1 MSDSA
6 PTVPSD
12 IPLPLPLPAPLL
24 TALLILF
31 FVVHILFVN
40 LMLGG
45 SLLSLVFE
53 LAGLRRPRFDAI
65 AHEISKTIT
74 VTKSMAVV
82 LGVGPLLGINL
93 LYTIP
98 FYAANRV
105 TGKVWLLIVPMTIA
119 AFLLTYLHKY
129 AWERLREHKA
139 IHITI
144 GAMAVALFL
153 SIPMIFLVNINLMLF
168 PEKWRVVQ
176 EQGFLS
182 GVLLDNVIPRYVHF
196 ILASIAG
203 TGLFLVWYLT
213 RPAFPL
219 AERLPGETRHGLR
232 RLFYTVALIASF
244 IQLAA
249 GPMVLLTLPAQ
260 GLSHLMIAHILAGAA
275 LAVMVMWWMWLEIA
289 KPESAVGE
297 RLGAPFWRIV
307 VCMGVVVLLMAT
319 GRHLYRA
326 QALRSY
332 QAQMAVQTIERQKL
346 SAHYRANPSRPAEED
361 PLAVMLGYPVFK
373 QSCMACHAVD
383 TKLVGPPLTEI
394 ARLYGSAAD
403 DDAFIRFVRSGS
415 GARVQRDRS
424 VYPASMP
431 PFSASQI
438 SDADLRLVAELIRR
452 AGEP

>member
-1 MSDSA
+1 MSDTA
-6 PTVPSD
+6 IPIPSD

-45 SLLSLVFE
+45 SLLALVFE

-65 AHEISKTIT
+65 AHEIATTIT

-139 IHITI
+139 IHLTI

-182 GVLLDNVIPRYVHF
+182 GILLDNVIPRYVHF

-219 AERLPGETRHGLR
+219 AERLPEASRHGLR

-260 GLSHLMIAHILAGAA
+260 GLSHLMIAHILAGAG
-275 LAVMVMWWMWLEIA
+275 LAILAMWWMWQEIA
-289 KPESAVGE
+289 KPASAVGE

-307 VCMGVVVLLMAT
+307 LCMGVVVLLMAT

-332 QAQMAVQTIERQKL
+332 QAQMAVKTVERQEL
-346 SAHYRANPSRPAEED
+346 SAHYRAHPSRPAEED
-361 PLAVMLGYPVFK
+361 PLATMPGYTAFK

-383 TKLVGPPLTEI
+383 TRLVGPSLQEI
-394 ARLYGSAAD
+394 AKHYAGSDAAD
-403 DDAFIRFVRSGS
+403 GIMRWTRTVKDPKLPRDP
-415 GARVQRDRS
+415 ARAAV
-424 VYPASMP
+424 MP
-431 PFSASQI
+431 PVGPGQI
-438 SDADLRLVAELIRR
+438 NDADLRTIAQFIIE
-452 AGEP
+452 AGKR

>member
-1 MSDSA
+1 MSETIPA
-6 PTVPSD
+6 IPSD

-45 SLLSLVFE
+45 SLLALVFE
-53 LAGLRRPRFDAI
+53 IAGLRRPRFDAI
-65 AHEISKTIT
+65 AHEITKTIT

-139 IHITI
+139 IHLTI

-153 SIPMIFLVNINLMLF
+153 SIPMIFLVNVNLMLF
-168 PEKWRVVQ
+168 PEKWQVVQ
-176 EQGFLS
+176 EQGFLA

-203 TGLFLVWYLT
+203 TGLFLVWCLT
-213 RPAFPL
+213 RPAYPL

-232 RLFYTVALIASF
+232 RLFYTIALIASL
-244 IQLAA
+244 IQLVA

-260 GLSHLMIAHILAGAA
+260 GLGMLMIAHIAAGAG
-275 LAVMVMWWMWLEIA
+275 LAILTMWWMWKEIA
-289 KPESAVGE
+289 KPESAVGDP
-297 RLGAPFWRIV
+297 LGRPFWRIV
-307 VCMGVVVLLMAT
+307 VAMSVVVLLMAT

-326 QALRSY
+326 QALRGY
-332 QAQMAVQTIERQKL
+332 QAQMAVKTAERQQL
-346 SAHYRANPSRPAEED
+346 SAQYLAHPNRPAEED
-361 PLAVMLGYPVFK
+361 PLATMPGYAAFK
-373 QSCMACHAVD
+373 QSCMACHAVES
-383 TKLVGPPLTEI
+383 KLVGPSLRDI
-394 ARLYGSAAD
+394 SRLYAGGDGAEG
-403 DDAFIRFVRSGS
+403 IVRWT
-415 GARVQRDRS
+415 RTTKDPKEQRDRS
-424 VYPASMP
+424 QFPPMP
-431 PFSASQI
+431 PFGPGQI
-438 SDADLRLVAELIRR
+438 SDGDLLSVARLIIDVGKR
-452 AGEP
+452 